1 MAVSTQPELYEKMIS
16 NAVEV
21 KTRGAYVFALV
32 SEDNQGMKDV
42 ADFTVSIPKT
52 YPCFAPS
59 LSVIPLQL
67 FGYYVSVAKGL
78 DVDKPRNLA
87 KSVTVE

>member
-1 MAVSTQPELYEKMIS
+1 
-16 NAVEV
+16 
-21 KTRGAYVFALV
+21 
-32 SEDNQGMKDV
+32 MKDI
-42 ADFTVSIPKT
+42 ADFVVEIPHT